1 MKYVPSANILI
12 FALLF
17 ISAPLL
23 LQAQDDYSSGDVLI
37 RGGNLL
43 TITQGDLENTDI
55 LIMDGKIVEIGQNLT
70 ADEGVPVI
78 DATGRYVMPG
88 IVDAHSHVGLDAV
101 NEATN
106 PITAEVAIADV
117 INPYD
122 IALYHALAGGV
133 TVSHAMHGSANV
145 IGGQNQTIKHR
156 YGTLNPSDLVMEG
169 APRTIKF
176 ALGENPIR
184 VHGEGYNTVPNT
196 RMGVETVI
204 RQGFDAA
211 LNYREDWEEYRQK
224 SERGEIA
231 IPPSYNKRH
240 EVMLDI
246 LDGKILIH
254 CHSYRSDEI
263 YMLMNVC
270 RDYGID
276 QLIFQHVNEGFKVA
290 PELAEFGAMASVF
303 SDWWAFKF
311 EVYYSTAYNTTIL
324 AQNGVITSVNSDS
337 RELIRHLYL
346 EAAKAQRYGQ
356 LNDNETLKL
365 ITLNPAIQLGID
377 HRVGSLDIGKDGDIA
392 IFNGHPLSIYTIPE
406 YTFVDGKM
414 YFNRDED
421 PADMRVHI
429 DAEEEFESY
438 LELKSGRGDHDC
450 MH

>member
-1 MKYVPSANILI
+1 MNCYFISII
-12 FALLF
+12 TTTALLF
-17 ISAPLL
+17 SALITL
-23 LQAQDDYSSGDVLI
+23 AQGDFHSGSVLI
-37 RGGNLL
+37 KNGNLL
-43 TITQGDLENTDI
+43 TITGGNLQETDLLI
-55 LIMDGKIVEIGQNLT
+55 LDGKISKIGPNLT
-70 ADEGVPVI
+70 APEGVPSLDVS
-78 DATGRYVMPG
+78 GRYVMPG

-106 PITAEVAIADV
+106 PITAEVEIADV

-156 YGTLNPSDLVMEG
+156 YGAMDPRDLIMED

-196 RMGVETVI
+196 RMGVEAVI
-204 RQGFDAA
+204 RQAFDEA
-211 LNYREDWEEYRQK
+211 LNYKKQWEEYHESK
-224 SERGEIA
+224 ENSA
-231 IPPSYNKRH
+231 ASKPPSYNRRH
-240 EVMLDI
+240 EAILDVI
-246 LDGKILIH
+246 DGKILIH

-263 YMLMNVC
+263 YMLMSIC

-290 PELAEFGAMASVF
+290 PELANFGAMASVF
-303 SDWWAFKF
+303 SDWWAYKF

-337 RELIRHLYL
+337 RELIRHLFL
-346 EAAKAQRYGQ
+346 EAAKAQRYGE
-356 LNDNETLKL
+356 LDDNETLKL

-377 HRVGSLDIGKDGDIA
+377 HRVGSLEVGKDGDLA
-392 IFNGHPLSIYTIPE
+392 IFNNHPLSIYTIPE

-414 YFNRDED
+414 FFNRFED
-421 PADMRVHI
+421 PEDMRIIV
-429 DAEEEFESY
+429 DAEEEFESFM
-438 LELKSGRGDHDC
+438 ELKSGRGDHDC
-450 MH
+450 LH

>member
-1 MKYVPSANILI
+1 MIKGVISIIATTALLFASANI
-12 FALLF
+12 FTQSEF
-17 ISAPLL
+17 
-23 LQAQDDYSSGDVLI
+23 QSGSVLI
-37 RGGNLL
+37 KNGHLL
-43 TITQGDLENTDI
+43 TISDGELEETDL
-55 LIMDGKIVEIGQNLT
+55 LIIDGKISEIGKNLT
-70 ADEGVPVI
+70 APDGVPILDVS
-78 DATGRYVMPG
+78 GRYVMPG

-106 PITAEVAIADV
+106 PVTAEVEIADV

-156 YGTLNPSDLVMEG
+156 YGALDPKDLIMEG

-184 VHGEGYNTVPNT
+184 VHGEGNNTVPNT
-196 RMGVETVI
+196 RMGVEAVI
-204 RQGFDAA
+204 RQAFDEA
-211 LNYREDWEEYRQK
+211 LNYRQAWKEYREN
-224 SERGEIA
+224 SEKGIVGK
-231 IPPSYNKRH
+231 PPAFNRRH
-240 EVMLDI
+240 EAMLDV
-246 LDGKILIH
+246 LDGNILIH

-263 YMLMNVC
+263 YMLMNIC

-290 PELAEFGAMASVF
+290 PELADFGAMASVF

-337 RELIRHLYL
+337 RELIRHLFL

-356 LNDNETLKL
+356 LDDNETLKL
-365 ITLNPAIQLGID
+365 ITLNPAIQLGIY
-377 HRVGSLDIGKDGDIA
+377 HRVGSLEVGKDGDVA
-392 IFNGHPLSIYTIPE
+392 IFENHPLSIYTIPE
-406 YTFVDGKM
+406 YTFVDGIM
-414 YFNRDED
+414 YFNRFED
-421 PADMRVHI
+421 PEDMRLMV
-429 DAEEEFESY
+429 DAEEEFESF

-450 MH
+450 LH